1 MKNILKLFV
10 KGILTTIPLWGVIAY
25 LYLFPMNYMD
35 GEYPYWKANKDFIS
49 STEEEN
55 YYSTLILGDSVPNG
69 GLKESLLSN
78 RVYNLAVGG
87 MKPVETYYEMMKY
100 LKNHEK
106 PKSVFIAYAPF
117 HFTTNDCWTART
129 LYFNYLSFH
138 DAKEVNDLSRQ
149 LEDDLFYSDE
159 INQDLYSYRL
169 RRPDKYLPALFN
181 GNFDGRKQS
190 NTEGYNKTLS
200 HNGTYVGVGN
210 DNHSNH
216 DPQSL
221 SNIDSFQ
228 VDPVND
234 IYYNKLINL
243 LTDNNID
250 TYIIQCPFKESCYD
264 EIKPEVYKEFWDYF
278 KNIKNKHPDVIM
290 DMDAFI
296 LPDNCF
302 IDAAHL
308 NYYGSARWCHY
319 LSEKYP
325 DIAASTETI
334 EEKAKRLASF
344 IDESQTLEA
353 LLEAAQDES
362 LDVKLWAS
370 DDSNINT
377 DENISKLL
385 RNTRYTA
392 LKKPNVDANGDVPL
406 IQAQIYI
413 QGTSE
418 KLTEKN
424 YTIDKSDAIV
434 HSY

>member
-1 MKNILKLFV
+1 
-10 KGILTTIPLWGVIAY
+10 
-25 LYLFPMNYMD
+25 
-35 GEYPYWKANKDFIS
+35 
-49 STEEEN
+49 
-55 YYSTLILGDSVPNG
+55 
-69 GLKESLLSN
+69 
-78 RVYNLAVGG
+78 
-87 MKPVETYYEMMKY
+87 
-100 LKNHEK
+100 
-106 PKSVFIAYAPF
+106 
-117 HFTTNDCWTART
+117 
-129 LYFNYLSFH
+129 
-138 DAKEVNDLSRQ
+138 
-149 LEDDLFYSDE
+149 
-159 INQDLYSYRL
+159 
-169 RRPDKYLPALFN
+169 
-181 GNFDGRKQS
+181 
-190 NTEGYNKTLS
+190 
-200 HNGTYVGVGN
+200 
-210 DNHSNH
+210 
-216 DPQSL
+216 
-221 SNIDSFQ
+221 
-228 VDPVND
+228 
-234 IYYNKLINL
+234 
-243 LTDNNID
+243 
-250 TYIIQCPFKESCYD
+250 
-264 EIKPEVYKEFWDYF
+264 
-278 KNIKNKHPDVIM
+278 
-290 DMDAFI
+290 MDAFI